1 MKARILKRKEGFT
14 LIQLVVAV
22 GIMLLLAAVS
32 IPFLTK
38 HTRNARVS
46 AIAENVRNVK
56 TALNAILAK
65 PGINFEDENGD
76 SDYLDDLVNAAA
88 ISKKPTYPSC
98 SNWYVRR
105 SDDGNGNYA
114 YYIEIDVSN
123 CPEQVQDD
131 MEYYDEQTD
140 DGNSDAG
147 GVRT

>member
-1 MKARILKRKEGFT
+1 MKAKISKREGGFT
-14 LIQLVVAV
+14 LLQLVVAV
-22 GIMLLLAAVS
+22 GIMLILAAVS

-88 ISKKPTYPSC
+88 ISKRPTYPSC

-105 SDDGNGNYA
+105 SDDGNGKYA

-140 DGNSDAG
+140 DGDSDAG

>member
-1 MKARILKRKEGFT
+1 MKAKILKRKEGFT

-46 AIAENVRNVK
+46 AIAENVYNVK

-88 ISKKPTYPSC
+88 ISKRPTYPSC

-105 SDDGNGNYA
+105 SDDGNGKYA

-140 DGNSDAG
+140 DGDSDAG

>member
-1 MKARILKRKEGFT
+1 MKAKILKRKEGFT

-88 ISKKPTYPSC
+88 ISKRPTYPSC

-140 DGNSDAG
+140 DGDSDAG